1 MNKRNRSISEGL
13 SIHILMVA
21 THQKDVSQT
30 SLTSDNDAL
39 LEPTEIPDRK
49 NIPKSKESDKPKLSH
64 PEKTK
69 YNEDLI
75 QQGKEIL
82 AAMSKEEIDLLGSKS
97 GTLHFVH
104 LLGLASKKTNRSIG
118 GVNNRTYKDSSTP
131 VGITLRS
138 DIDIEVPVIDVLKNK
153 DTGIDLQED
162 ISDIWVKAGEEFH
175 LTYYEFMFLILKDE
189 YAGFFEANGNP
200 YGAHLSIKSPAFM
213 REKVKLPT
221 PTINFAKGTGSIKA
235 CMIDIDEKNPD
246 GIWVIKR
253 GYEKFAP
260 LVQNGKRRKRRSK
273 KDSGT
278 ANDYPVPTLIA
289 IALQEELGLF
299 GGKVKNRSTSEEQLL
314 NRGKAIID
322 SMDEIRRRNLGSKS
336 GTLHFVHSLG
346 YPNKRGISRPIGVA
360 LKSDEDIKV
369 PVIDIKKD
377 NETGIDPVNDITYRT
392 VSAGEQFD
400 VSLYELMY
408 LIIKDEYAG
417 YFGVDGNVR
426 GAVFT
431 PRLTLFLKGE
441 RKLPSPYV
449 QFEKNDRFIFNTV
462 DISQATE
469 SGEIEVKPE
478 YAAKFG
484 ELSNKGS

>member
-13 SIHILMVA
+13 SIHTLMGA
-21 THQKDVSQT
+21 TRQKDVSQT

-69 YNEDLI
+69 HNEDLI

-153 DTGIDLQED
+153 DTGIDLEED

-175 LTYYEFMFLILKDE
+175 LTYYEFMFLILRDE

-200 YGAHLSIKSPAFM
+200 SGAHLSIKSPAFM
-213 REKVKLPT
+213 SKKVKLPT
-221 PTINFAKGTGSIKA
+221 PTINFTKGTGSIKA
-235 CMIDIDEKNPD
+235 CMIDIDEKSPD
-246 GIWVIKR
+246 GTWVIKS

-260 LVQNGKRRKRRSK
+260 LVHNGKRRKRPSK
-273 KDSGT
+273 KDIGT

-289 IALQEELGLF
+289 SALQEELGLS
-299 GGKVKNRSTSEEQLL
+299 GTPVKNRSTSEEALL
-314 NRGKAIID
+314 NRGKEIINA
-322 SMDEIRRRNLGSKS
+322 MTENRKKNLGSKS

-346 YPNKRGISRPIGVA
+346 YPNKRGISKPIGVT
-360 LKSDEDIKV
+360 LKSDEDIQV

-377 NETGIDPVNDITYRT
+377 NETGINPVNDITYRT
-392 VSAGEQFD
+392 VPAGEEFD
-400 VSLYELMY
+400 VSLYEFMY
-408 LIIKDEYAG
+408 LIIQDEYAG
-417 YFGVDGNVR
+417 YFWVDGNNR
-426 GAVFT
+426 GAFFS
-431 PRLTLFLKGE
+431 PRLSLYLNGE
-441 RKLPSPYV
+441 KKLPVPNIE
-449 QFEKNDRFIFNTV
+449 FDKKCNINIDMV
-462 DISQATE
+462 DIYQTART
-469 SGEIEVKPE
+469 GGVEVKPQ

-484 ELSNKGS
+484 ALFE